1 MSKMFGNS
9 PRRRRANEHWPTP
22 DENTAALVI
31 GLRRAGIELPARVL
45 DPCAGEGKLARAL
58 VRLVPGVSVAQTDV
72 FPYPNN
78 PGLSPRLLD
87 ARNIMHLDVAQCV
100 TGAQAILTNP
110 PYTPA
115 VHSRIVVSCLSLLK
129 AGAIDVLA
137 LFHQGTHLTTDGAHE
152 TMMLESSFTLRVDCA
167 WRTALIENSKG
178 NGEHSHSW
186 RIWTCESGRAPGDPY
201 PTISVSYPEAA
212 DACRRPA

>member
-9 PRRRRANEHWPTP
+9 RRWRRTNEHWPTP

-58 VRLVPGVSVAQTDV
+58 VRLVPGVLVAETDF

-78 PGLSPRLLD
+78 PGLSPGLLD
-87 ARNIMHLDVAQCV
+87 ARNIMHLDVALCV

-129 AGAIDVLA
+129 AGAIDLLA
-137 LFHQGTHLTTDGAHE
+137 LFHQSTHLTTYRAHE
-152 TMMLESSFTLRVDCA
+152 TMTLESSFTLRVDCA
-167 WRTALIENSKG
+167 WRTVLVEGSDG
-178 NGEHSHSW
+178 NGMHTHSW
-186 RIWTCESGRAPGDPY
+186 RVWTRQSGRAPGDPY

-212 DACRRPA
+212 GACRRPA